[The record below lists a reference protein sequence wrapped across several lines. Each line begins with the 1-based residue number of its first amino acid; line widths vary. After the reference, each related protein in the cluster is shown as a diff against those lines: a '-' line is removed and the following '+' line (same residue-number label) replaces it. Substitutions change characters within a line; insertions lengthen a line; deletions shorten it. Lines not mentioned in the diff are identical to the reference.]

1 MAANPLI
8 AAKEDSTTAYTG
20 ISCIET
26 VTGVSDAISS
36 GSWIEA
42 GLGVLGGAADLFSLA
57 VDPLGTLASY
67 GVGWLIEHCEPL
79 QKALN
84 WIAGDP
90 DQIEAYAKTW
100 DNVATRI
107 TEVANTQ
114 KSAVET
120 DVADWTGQTATAYKS
135 HATDTTNLLS
145 AASSAATTAASAIR
159 LAGGVVAAVRQ
170 TVRDLVSQT
179 VARLAVWAAE
189 AVFSLGL
196 ATPVIA
202 VQATAYIAKTT
213 AMISKLFSKLAKTMS
228 KLTPL
233 LKKLKSAFGDI
244 ASAFKKTKTGGKNTD
259 TTPASTKPKTK
270 GDD

>member
-1 MAANPLI
+1 M
-8 AAKEDSTTAYTG
+8 
-20 ISCIET
+20 
-26 VTGVSDAISS
+26 
-36 GSWIEA
+36 
-42 GLGVLGGAADLFSLA
+42 
-57 VDPLGTLASY
+57 
-67 GVGWLIEHCEPL
+67 
-79 QKALN
+79 
-84 WIAGDP
+84 
-90 DQIEAYAKTW
+90 
-100 DNVATRI
+100 
-107 TEVANTQ
+107 
-114 KSAVET
+114 
-120 DVADWTGQTATAYKS
+120 
-135 HATDTTNLLS
+135 
-145 AASSAATTAASAIR
+145 
-159 LAGGVVAAVRQ
+159 AGGVVAAVRQ

-213 AMISKLFSKLAKTMS
+213 AMIAKLFSKLAKTMS

-270 GDD
+270 GDDSDSPDTTPAGTKGDDTTPASTPDTPSTPRDPSDTNSGAPNQARKGDSPDTQDAKGTCGRIEPVDMATGEYFVPIIDVELPGVLPVVLWRRHRSNYRYGRWFGPSWTCGSSSTTPGSPSSPRTACCCPTPTPPPAPRSSRATVITPGH